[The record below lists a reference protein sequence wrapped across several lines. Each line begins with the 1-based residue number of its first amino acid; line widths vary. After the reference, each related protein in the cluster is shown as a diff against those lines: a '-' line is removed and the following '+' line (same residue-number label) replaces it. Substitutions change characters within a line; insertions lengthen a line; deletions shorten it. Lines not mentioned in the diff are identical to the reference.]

1 MTECA
6 HTHTHNKMCQQILA
20 LDKNKIPGF
29 LSQWKKKK
37 FTPYMLLEFKWSGLK
52 FPAIFCHQLFEMAE

>member
-1 MTECA
+1 
-6 HTHTHNKMCQQILA
+6 MCQQILA

-37 FTPYMLLEFKWSGLK
+37 FTPYMLLEFKWFDLK